1 MRKGCQVS
9 ARAFDSRDP
18 REGAT
23 PLDALRAAAAGR
35 ATILDAHAQGIE
47 QVVLLFADDAG
58 GRLELHLVLL
68 GPRLCYWLEPAGRG
82 SMRAA
87 LDDARGATSA
97 AGGATS
103 AGSGFGDWLRRH
115 LAGARIGQVS
125 AGASGRVLK
134 LELAWP
140 AEPAADAIAAL
151 VLDPAPGT
159 HRLLVLDG
167 LGRVAQRYPPTAHAS
182 PRGRGAPGS
191 RYEEPRDRQIEER
204 GDSRSDERGDA
215 HGDEPSDG
223 RGNEPGAAGSVE
235 PVESREWGL
244 TRIRFARGDEC
255 ARRVRQLLR
264 GEARRLERLSVGLA
278 KELEE
283 SGGGEQWRR
292 KAEALLAH
300 AQRVPK
306 GARRVTLDDPSHPGE
321 TLTIDLDP
329 TLGFSQN
336 ARNLFRKA
344 ARFERAHPAREKKA
358 ASCTALL
365 ASVREWLELPALVT
379 AEMTVRDATGGALA
393 SPDPLA
399 HLIAELQT
407 ALREARRGID
417 AVEPG
422 IRRRWQKSLDEWRDA
437 LAACDRPIDRAGY
450 DARRIASGKP
460 VEAGTH
466 PRRFVL
472 DGGWEVLVGRSNREN
487 DILTHKLAKAEDLWF
502 HARGVAGSHVIL
514 RCAGRAA
521 KPPKTIIE
529 QAAAIAAHFSK
540 ARTSAMV
547 PVAYTE
553 KRYVRKP
560 RKATP
565 GLAVCLREK
574 VLMVRPSVPEE
585 AGAAPRVDG
594 STRGHASKR

>member
-1 MRKGCQVS
+1 MPP
-9 ARAFDSRDP
+9 RAGP
-18 REGAT
+18 AQPEGAK
-23 PLDALRAAAAGR
+23 PLAALRAAIAGR
-35 ATILDAHAQGIE
+35 VTILDAHAQGIE
-47 QVVLLFADDAG
+47 QVVLLLADHAG
-58 GRLELHLVLL
+58 ARFELHLLLL
-68 GPRLCYWLEPAGRG
+68 GPRLCHWLEPAGRG
-82 SMRAA
+82 
-87 LDDARGATSA
+87 T
-97 AGGATS
+97 TP

-115 LAGARIGQVS
+115 LAGARIGRVS
-125 AGASGRVLK
+125 AGESGRILK
-134 LELAWP
+134 IELARP
-140 AEPAADAIAAL
+140 ADPQAEAIAAL

-167 LGRVAQRYPPTAHAS
+167 SGRVSQRYPPTAHAS

-191 RYEEPRDRQIEER
+191 PYAEPRGRQGDEGGGER
-204 GDSRSDERGDA
+204 GEAPIDA
-215 HGDEPSDG
+215 GVTGP
-223 RGNEPGAAGSVE
+223 AAE
-235 PVESREWGL
+235 PVESRAWGL
-244 TRIRFARGDEC
+244 ARIRLARRDEC

-264 GEARRLERLSVGLA
+264 SEARRLERLGLSLA
-278 KELEE
+278 QELEE
-283 SGGGEQWRR
+283 SRGGVQMRR

-306 GARRVTLDDPSHPGE
+306 GARRVTLDDPSNPGA
-321 TLTIDLDP
+321 TLTIELDP

-336 ARNLFRKA
+336 ARALFRKA
-344 ARFERAHPAREKKA
+344 ARLERAHPAREKKA

-365 ASVREWLELPALVT
+365 ASIRGWLEMAALADADHRTAPIASDDAVHTALPASGPT
-379 AEMTVRDATGGALA
+379 GDAFAA
-393 SPDPLA
+393 SDPLA
-399 HLIAELQT
+399 DLIAELQP
-407 ALREARRGID
+407 ALKEARRGID
-417 AVEPG
+417 MIEPG

-450 DARRIASGKP
+450 EARRVASANP

-466 PRRFVL
+466 PRRYVL
-472 DGGWEVLVGRSNREN
+472 AGGWEVLVGRSNREN

-514 RCAGRAA
+514 RCAGRGA

-529 QAAAIAAHFSK
+529 QTAAIAAHFSK

-547 PVAYTE
+547 PVVYTE

-574 VLMVRPSVPEE
+574 VVMVRPSAPTAAEE
-585 AGAAPRVDG
+585 SSNP
-594 STRGHASKR
+594 

>member
-1 MRKGCQVS
+1 MS
-9 ARAFDSRDP
+9 ARAFDPPDP
-18 REGAT
+18 RAGMPPQTGTA
-23 PLDALRAAAAGR
+23 PLEKLRAAAAGR

-47 QVVLLFADDAG
+47 QIVLLLADDAG
-58 GRLELHLVLL
+58 ARLELHLLLL

-82 SMRAA
+82 
-87 LDDARGATSA
+87 ATP
-97 AGGATS
+97 

-115 LAGARIGQVS
+115 LAGVRIEQVS

-134 LELAWP
+134 IELARP
-140 AEPAADAIAAL
+140 AEPQPDAIAAL

-159 HRLLVLDG
+159 HRFLVLDG
-167 LGRVAQRYPPTAHAS
+167 LGDVSQRYPPTAHTS

-191 RYEEPRDRQIEER
+191 RYAEPRGRQ
-204 GDSRSDERGDA
+204 GDEGGDKRGDA
-215 HGDEPSDG
+215 PAGAG
-223 RGNEPGAAGSVE
+223 VVEPGAE
-235 PVESREWGL
+235 PVEERAWGL
-244 TRIRFARGDEC
+244 ARIRLARRDEC

-264 GEARRLERLSVGLA
+264 GEARRLERLSASLA
-278 KELEE
+278 QELEE
-283 SGGGEQWRR
+283 SSGGTQMRR

-321 TLTIDLDP
+321 TLTIELDP
-329 TLGFSQN
+329 ALGFSQN

-344 ARFERAHPAREKKA
+344 ARLERAHPARLKKA

-365 ASVREWLELPALVT
+365 ASIRGWLELPALADADRHSPPT
-379 AEMTVRDATGGALA
+379 AADDAARAAMPLDAATGDALASPDSLASPDALA

-399 HLIAELQT
+399 RLIAELQP
-407 ALREARRGID
+407 ALREARRDID
-417 AVEPG
+417 AIEPG

-450 DARRIASGKP
+450 ESRRVASANP

-466 PRRFVL
+466 PRRYVL
-472 DGGWEVLVGRSNREN
+472 AGGWEVLVGRSNREN

-514 RCAGRAA
+514 RCARGGA

-547 PVAYTE
+547 PVIYTE

-574 VLMVRPSVPEE
+574 VVMVRPSAPQ
-585 AGAAPRVDG
+585 AAEG
-594 STRGHASKR
+594 SARR